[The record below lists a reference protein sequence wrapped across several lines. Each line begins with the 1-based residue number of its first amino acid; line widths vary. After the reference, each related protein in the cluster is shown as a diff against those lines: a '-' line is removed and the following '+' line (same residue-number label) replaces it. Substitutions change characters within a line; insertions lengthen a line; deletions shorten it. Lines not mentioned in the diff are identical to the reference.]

1 MKILSKKETGN
12 GSNFVLVKYSD
23 DFYAHGTESDI
34 NDKYGFPVNSC
45 GTKEEV
51 LNHCN
56 SIAELCKA
64 NIQKYN
70 KELQKGKSQGWKV
83 LIEGEQKELEALT
96 EFASIL
102 SR

>member
-1 MKILSKKETGN
+1 MEILAKKETGMG
-12 GSNFVLVKYSD
+12 GSFVLVKYSD
-23 DFYAHGTESDI
+23 DFYAHGTEMDTH
-34 NDKYGFPVNSC
+34 DKYGFPVNSC

-56 SIAELCKA
+56 SIAKLCKA

-70 KELQKGKSQGWKV
+70 KEIQKDKHQGWNI
-83 LIEGEQKELEALT
+83 LIEHNQKELEALT
-96 EFASIL
+96 EFAKVL